1 MKVKGSIIANEIDA
15 EYKKRKEWQERA
27 KRQKENN
34 IMILGEHSRN
44 PLILEKKGKII

>member
-27 KRQKENN
+27 KRQKQE
-34 IMILGEHSRN
+34 IIILDEHSRE
-44 PLILEKKGKII
+44 PLIIENKGSD